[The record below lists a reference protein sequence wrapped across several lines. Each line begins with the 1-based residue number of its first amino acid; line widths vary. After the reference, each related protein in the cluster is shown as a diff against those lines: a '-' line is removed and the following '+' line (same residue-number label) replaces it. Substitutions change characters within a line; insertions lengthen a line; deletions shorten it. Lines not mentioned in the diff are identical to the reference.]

1 MIYNSFGL
9 SEEFYGIMA
18 LRVGF
23 VAYSIAQ
30 VVYLSRSS
38 DYRTYDRSIMAW
50 ELVAVIIASII
61 DATRPVNFIAHVI
74 IITIFVFI
82 IYLVIPTKLIN
93 QIVFSALL
101 TVGEVLIIMLAVNT
115 SIQSLYTVFF
125 SLVLANVIAISTS
138 WQFHAHRRHE
148 YLAEQALVE
157 SRNRF
162 QALFSSSNEGI
173 ALHELL
179 RDKDGKAEDYR
190 VIDVN
195 PAFEITTN
203 ISRDV
208 AVGALASRLY
218 GTGSPPYMDIYEKVA
233 RTGEPSTFDTYF
245 PPMNKH
251 FRISVFSPDRG
262 QFATMFVDITESKDL
277 EDQLNRRA
285 EELSRS
291 NAELQQFAYIAS
303 HDLQEPLR
311 MVVSYMSLL
320 EKKYKNALDPQAQ
333 EYIGHAI
340 EGGSRMR
347 QLIDDLLEYS
357 RLDMNGRQYDAVNMN
372 QVMETTINVLRLPI
386 QENNAD
392 IVRGT
397 VAYDKGRCD
406 ANDAGNAEPGR
417 QRHKVPWA

>member
-1 MIYNSFGL
+1 
-9 SEEFYGIMA
+9 MA

-38 DYRTYDRSIMAW
+38 DYRTYDRSIVAW

-61 DATRPVNFIAHVI
+61 DATRPLNFIAHVI

-148 YLAEQALVE
+148 YLGEQALVE

-173 ALHELL
+173 ALHELV
-179 RDKDGKAEDYR
+179 RDRTAKPRTIGSLMSTR
-190 VIDVN
+190 
-195 PAFEITTN
+195 P
-203 ISRDV
+203 SR
-208 AVGALASRLY
+208 SRPTFP
-218 GTGSPPYMDIYEKVA
+218 GRCHGSTRIQTLWYWVPPYLDIYEKVA

-262 QFATMFVDITESKDL
+262 QFATMFVDIRNPRT
-277 EDQLNRRA
+277 
-285 EELSRS
+285 
-291 NAELQQFAYIAS
+291 
-303 HDLQEPLR
+303 
-311 MVVSYMSLL
+311 
-320 EKKYKNALDPQAQ
+320 
-333 EYIGHAI
+333 
-340 EGGSRMR
+340 
-347 QLIDDLLEYS
+347 
-357 RLDMNGRQYDAVNMN
+357 
-372 QVMETTINVLRLPI
+372 
-386 QENNAD
+386 
-392 IVRGT
+392 
-397 VAYDKGRCD
+397 
-406 ANDAGNAEPGR
+406 
-417 QRHKVPWA
+417 